1 MTWKQKTAL
10 FLGSQA
16 LSLFGTA
23 LVQYALMWHVT
34 LATKSGW
41 LMTIYILCGFVP
53 AFLVS
58 PFAGVWADRMDRKR
72 LIILSDGSIAV
83 VTLLLAL
90 ALRSGQNV
98 LWLIMITAGVRAVGQ
113 AIQQPAVGALL
124 PQFVPAD
131 QLARV
136 NGIQSTVQS
145 ATFFGAPML
154 AGFLM
159 SVWPLEYVFLLDVGT
174 AAVAIA
180 LLAAF
185 LKVPPHEKAGVPQS
199 VSYFADMRLGFDY
212 IRAHRFLVPY
222 FSFVAVLLVLVAP
235 AAFLTPLQVVRTYGS
250 DVWRL
255 TAIEMAFSVG
265 MMTGGAIMAWWGGFT
280 NRIHT
285 MVLSSAIMAVCTA
298 LLGLMPNFWAYLV
311 PMGVFGVALPLYNAG
326 ATVLLQEHVEP
337 DYLGRVFSIFTML
350 QTAMM
355 PLGMLVFG
363 PMSEYV
369 RIETL
374 LIITGV
380 AMGAQL
386 LWVMNDRTLIE
397 AGVPVKRPTAVEAD
411 GKPEIGAGSA

>member
-41 LMTIYILCGFVP
+41 LMTVYILCGFVP
-53 AFLVS
+53 AFIVS

-72 LIILSDGSIAV
+72 LTILSDGGIAV

-90 ALRSGQNV
+90 AAHSGQNV
-98 LWLIMITAGVRAVGQ
+98 LWLVMITAAVRAVGQ

-136 NGIQSTVQS
+136 NGIQSTIQS
-145 ATFFGAPML
+145 ATFFGAPVL
-154 AGFLM
+154 AGLLM
-159 SVWPLEYVFLLDVGT
+159 TVWPLEYIFLIDVST

-180 LLAAF
+180 LLAFF
-185 LKVPPHEKAGVPQS
+185 LHVPPHEKAGQPQT
-199 VSYFADMRLGFDY
+199 VSYFDDMRQGFSY
-212 IRAHRFLVPY
+212 IRTHRFLVPY

-235 AAFLTPLQVVRTYGS
+235 AAFLTPLQVVRTFGS
-250 DVWRL
+250 EVWRL

-265 MMTGGAIMAWWGGFT
+265 MMSGGAFMAWWGGFT

-285 MVLSSAIMAVCTA
+285 MVLASAIMAVCTA
-298 LLGLMPNFWAYLV
+298 LLGVMPNFWAYLV
-311 PMGVFGVALPLYNAG
+311 PMGIFGIALPLYNTG

-337 DYLGRVFSIFTML
+337 DFLGRVFSIFTML

-363 PMSEYV
+363 PMSEFV
-369 RIETL
+369 RIEVL
-374 LIITGV
+374 LIVTGI

-386 LWVMNDRTLIE
+386 LWVMNDRTLIQ
-397 AGVPVKRPTAVEAD
+397 AGAPVEQP
-411 GKPEIGAGSA
+411 